1 MWREDCPKRKHKYVY
16 VTVLSLQG
24 EDFTLKVTDYSKKL
38 SVRYIVTTKSC
49 NASLFCESVCPQSRA
64 LCRINI
70 LPVTTLGKNLMIHV
84 YNFGRPFFCYAILF
98 YLYAIT
104 QQQ

>member
-1 MWREDCPKRKHKYVY
+1 MWREDCPKRKHRYVY

-49 NASLFCESVCPQSRA
+49 NASRFCESVFPQSRA

-84 YNFGRPFFCYAILF
+84 YNFGRPFFAMLSYFI
-98 YLYAIT
+98 YM
-104 QQQ
+104 Q